1 MIDTGC
7 LLASETKYK
16 RLVILKSVS
25 IVNPLLSSTISVVA
39 DGEFRDVNTG
49 LALTNHAVTPSQFFT
64 CRAVAKLGRTVTIRL
79 SWCDQV
85 TCTV

>member
-1 MIDTGC
+1 MLQNVTFIPLFFFDLQRFTWHLWLMIDTGY

-39 DGEFRDVNTG
+39 DGEFRDVNT
-49 LALTNHAVTPSQFFT
+49 
-64 CRAVAKLGRTVTIRL
+64 
-79 SWCDQV
+79 
-85 TCTV
+85 